1 MKGKYPRYDMIG
13 AINFWCSKNGLGYFT
28 YIEKKTKAELEAIVA
43 QYDINVDE
51 MLFEMDKERNA
62 LQESETQLYKSINN
76 IKGKINM
83 LQSLLNEEQKAK
95 YLEYCDSQK
104 QNYTSEDNKYFIWEG
119 FLCKI

>member
-13 AINFWCSKNGLGYFT
+13 AINFWCTKNGLSYFT
-28 YIEKKTKAELEAIVA
+28 YIEKKTKAQLEEIVA

-62 LQESETQLYKSINN
+62 LQESEAQLYKSINN

-83 LQSLLNEEQKAK
+83 LQSLLNDEQKEK

-104 QNYTSEDNKYFIWEG
+104 
-119 FLCKI
+119 